1 MLIGH
6 REEIR
11 KLTFR
16 ALALRRSEGL
26 PLETSAFESLYGGQF
41 MMEKRQVITSLC
53 SMKYYVSKT
62 CFSSSET
69 QGQLVGTTIFL
80 CESCYFWARVCIKSG
95 IALDV
100 NLSPKI
106 SRCHDYLPLGFRVCA
121 F

>member
-69 QGQLVGTTIFL
+69 QGQLVGTTRYFCAKVVIFGR
-80 CESCYFWARVCIKSG
+80 EFASKVG
-95 IALDV
+95 
-100 NLSPKI
+100 
-106 SRCHDYLPLGFRVCA
+106 
-121 F
+121 